1 MVNPATIHNHQASMV
16 SLQQKKERAK
26 HHKKRSNDSPNMN
39 IQALSSLEENK
50 ARMIRG
56 LAKLHNKQS

>member
-1 MVNPATIHNHQASMV
+1 
-16 SLQQKKERAK
+16 
-26 HHKKRSNDSPNMN
+26 MN

-56 LAKLHNKQS
+56 LAKLHNK